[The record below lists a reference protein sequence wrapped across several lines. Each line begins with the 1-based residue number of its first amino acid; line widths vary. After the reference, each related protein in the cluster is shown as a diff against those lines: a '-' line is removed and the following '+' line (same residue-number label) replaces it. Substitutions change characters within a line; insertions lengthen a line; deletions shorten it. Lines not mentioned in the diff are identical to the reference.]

1 MLKTASA
8 SKKPTDFDSIR
19 IQLASPETIRAWS
32 HGEVTK
38 PETINYRSFKPER
51 DGLFCERTFGPVKD
65 WNCHCGKY
73 KGIRYRGVVCD
84 RCGVEVTQAKVRRER
99 LGHIELACA
108 VSHIWYFKSLPSRIG
123 ALLDVSMRNLERVLY
138 YESYIVLDPKDAP
151 GVERFGLLTEDEL
164 FDLMEQGY
172 DPEVDMGAPAVKN
185 LLMHIDIEELS
196 AELRTQ
202 VRMETSVQRKQ
213 EALKRLKVVEAFRQS
228 ENRPEWLIADL
239 AIMLA
244 NGITVPAYT
253 TYTEKDYKY
262 LIEDCEPTVVIVSNN
277 EMLKKL
283 NTTINEKSFIKKVIT
298 FDEVEKAHHNLNI
311 NNKEKY
317 LDFDSITKNDLEDED
332 KIQNLNL
339 KRSSVACII
348 YTSGTGG
355 NPKGVILSHGGIL
368 NNLVGACEIMKP
380 LIDSRPIF
388 LTWLPLS
395 HSYEHCVQFAQ
406 IAVGAKVFYAEKIE
420 KLLDN
425 ISEAKP
431 TIMTAVPRFYQNLY
445 NKINMNMKKAKG
457 FKKKLIKA
465 TIDLGKKELL
475 KQKMN
480 FPERLMNS
488 VVNTLV
494 RKKVKK
500 QFGGNLKAFISG
512 GGALDKEIGEFLNA
526 IGLPTLQG
534 YGLTETSPVVSC
546 NPIHKIRVETVGPP
560 FKGNE
565 VKIAEDGE
573 ILVKG
578 ENVMLGYWN
587 KKEDTAKVIKDGWL
601 YTGDIGEID
610 PRDGY
615 LKITDRKKDII
626 VSAGGDNI
634 SPAKIENQLS
644 NSPEIDQCLV
654 YGEGKKYLV
663 ALIVP
668 SKEFKEQ
675 KEKIKKIINE
685 INKNLTLVE
694 KIKKFHLINENF
706 SIENGLLT
714 PTMKVKRNKVTLKYK
729 QELEKLY

>member
-1 MLKTASA
+1 MDLK
-8 SKKPTDFDSIR
+8 
-19 IQLASPETIRAWS
+19 E
-32 HGEVTK
+32 
-38 PETINYRSFKPER
+38 
-51 DGLFCERTFGPVKD
+51 
-65 WNCHCGKY
+65 
-73 KGIRYRGVVCD
+73 
-84 RCGVEVTQAKVRRER
+84 
-99 LGHIELACA
+99 
-108 VSHIWYFKSLPSRIG
+108 FKSLIDLFFYQAGKQNPQS
-123 ALLDVSMRNLERVLY
+123 AFLEWLN
-138 YESYIVLDPKDAP
+138 PKNKKKFTW
-151 GVERFGLLTEDEL
+151 G
-164 FDLMEQGY
+164 
-172 DPEVDMGAPAVKN
+172 
-185 LLMHIDIEELS
+185 
-196 AELRTQ
+196 
-202 VRMETSVQRKQ
+202 ETSSNIYKL
-213 EALKRLKVVEAFRQS
+213 AKTLKASIADGDRCLLVS
-228 ENRPEWLIADL
+228 ENRPEWLISDI

-253 TYTEKDYKY
+253 TYTEKYYKY
-262 LIEDCEPTVVIVSNN
+262 LIEDCQPSVIIVSNH
-277 EMLKKL
+277 EMHDKLK
-283 NTTINEKSFIKKVIT
+283 NIIDEKSFIRKVIT
-298 FDEVEKAHHNLNI
+298 FEKIQKI
-311 NNKEKY
+311 NYKNKY
-317 LDFDSITKNDLEDED
+317 LHFNSITENNLQEND
-332 KIQNLNL
+332 KIKNSSI
-339 KRSSVACII
+339 KRNSPACII

-368 NNLVGACEIMKP
+368 NNLEGACEILKP
-380 LIDSRPIF
+380 LIDKRPIF

-395 HSYEHCVQFAQ
+395 HSYEHTVQFVQ

-431 TIMTAVPRFYQNLY
+431 TLMTAVPRFYQNLY

-457 FKKKLIKA
+457 FKAKLIKA
-465 TIDLGKKELL
+465 TIYLGKKELL

-480 FPERLMNS
+480 FSEKLMNS
-488 VVNTLV
+488 IVNVLV

-500 QFGGNLKAFISG
+500 QFGGNLKAFVSG

-560 FKGNE
+560 FKGNQ

-587 KKEDTAKVIKDGWL
+587 KKEETEKVLKDGWL

-610 PRDGY
+610 PQDGY

-644 NSPEIDQCLV
+644 NSPAIDQSMV
-654 YGEGKKYLV
+654 YGDGKKYLV

-668 SKEFKEQ
+668 SKEFVNK
-675 KEKIKKIINE
+675 KEKINEIVNE
-685 INKNLTLVE
+685 INNGLTLPE
-694 KIKKFHLINENF
+694 KIKKFNLINENF

-714 PTMKVKRNKVTLKYK
+714 PTMKVKRNKVIVKYK
-729 QELEKLY
+729 NILENFYKN

>member
-1 MLKTASA
+1 MNLDNFNSLIELFFYQTEKQNPKDVFLQWLNPNNKKTFTWEEVKINIFKL
-8 SKKPTDFDSIR
+8 SKIIKKNIT
-19 IQLASPETIRAWS
+19 E
-32 HGEVTK
+32 G
-38 PETINYRSFKPER
+38 
-51 DGLFCERTFGPVKD
+51 
-65 WNCHCGKY
+65 
-73 KGIRYRGVVCD
+73 D
-84 RCGVEVTQAKVRRER
+84 RC
-99 LGHIELACA
+99 
-108 VSHIWYFKSLPSRIG
+108 
-123 ALLDVSMRNLERVLY
+123 LLV
-138 YESYIVLDPKDAP
+138 
-151 GVERFGLLTEDEL
+151 
-164 FDLMEQGY
+164 
-172 DPEVDMGAPAVKN
+172 
-185 LLMHIDIEELS
+185 
-196 AELRTQ
+196 
-202 VRMETSVQRKQ
+202 
-213 EALKRLKVVEAFRQS
+213 S
-228 ENRPEWLIADL
+228 ENRPEWFIADL
-239 AIMLA
+239 AIMLSG
-244 NGITVPAYT
+244 GITVPAYT
-253 TYTEKDYKY
+253 TYTEDDYKY

-311 NNKEKY
+311 NDKEKY
-317 LDFDSITKNDLEDED
+317 LDFDSITKNDLAEED

-339 KRSSVACII
+339 ERSSPACII

-368 NNLVGACEIMKP
+368 NNLEGACEILKP
-380 LIDSRPIF
+380 LIDKRPIF

-395 HSYEHCVQFAQ
+395 HSYEHTVQFAQ

-480 FPERLMNS
+480 FSEKLMNYIL
-488 VVNTLV
+488 NALV

-500 QFGGNLKAFISG
+500 QFGGNLKAFVSG
-512 GGALDKEIGEFLNA
+512 VGALDKEIGEFLNA

-644 NSPEIDQCLV
+644 NSPAIDQCLV
-654 YGEGKKYLV
+654 YGEGKNYLV

-675 KEKIKKIINE
+675 KEKINEIINE

-714 PTMKVKRNKVTLKYK
+714 PTMKVKRNKVILKYK